1 LDPLLK
7 IRLEMV
13 DFLLLKLVMDKL
25 QVLYRGA
32 KEKTDVLEPQP
43 LLESEKHR
51 FPAGTESV
59 VFATAY
65 KEDALAYAIASRRD
79 LGGFQLTPFWRNEET
94 QEIGWKLQ
102 LNCSEN
108 DLPKDESTFLFSIS
122 SEGFRVTENGEWYAT
137 SEVKPESVEEI
148 KIGDALKYFD
158 EVTFSL
164 NNEGVVRGEAQKD
177 ELR

>member
-1 LDPLLK
+1 
-7 IRLEMV
+7 
-13 DFLLLKLVMDKL
+13 MDKP

-32 KEKTDVLEPQP
+32 KERTDLLKPQP

-65 KEDALAYAIASRRD
+65 REDALAYAIASRRG
-79 LGGFQLTPFWRNEET
+79 LGGFALTPFWRNEET

-102 LNCSEN
+102 LFCSETE
-108 DLPKDESTFLFSIS
+108 LPKEETTFLYTIKP
-122 SEGFRVTENGEWYAT
+122 EGFSVTENGEWYST
-137 SEVKPESVEEI
+137 NDVKPNSVEEI

-158 EVTFSL
+158 EVNFSL
-164 NNEGVVRGEAQKD
+164 GNEGVVSGEGQNTRLK
-177 ELR
+177 

>member
-1 LDPLLK
+1 
-7 IRLEMV
+7 
-13 DFLLLKLVMDKL
+13 MDKPQL
-25 QVLYRGA
+25 LYRGA
-32 KEKTDVLEPQP
+32 KEKTDILVPQP
-43 LLESEKHR
+43 LLESEKDR
-51 FPAGTESV
+51 FPKGTESV

-102 LNCSEN
+102 LSCSEK
-108 DLPKDESTFLFSIS
+108 DLPKDETTYLYTIS
-122 SEGFRVTENGEWYAT
+122 SEGFRVTENGEWFAT
-137 SEVKPESVEEI
+137 SKVKPENVEEI

-164 NNEGVVRGEAQKD
+164 DNEGAVKGEGQSAK
-177 ELR
+177 LK